1 VSLKLFLIPNHI
13 QETTDVLL
21 PVFAPGIEHLR
32 VFFVEEIKSARRLLK
47 KLNPSLVI
55 DQCVFYD
62 LNEHTPFKEVE
73 NNFKQSSDQ
82 DIGIISEAG
91 CPCVADP
98 GAAVVLLAHKYGREV
113 IPLVGPSSIMLAL
126 MASGFNGQ
134 NFAFNGYLP
143 KERME
148 RIKKIK
154 DLEKRSASEK
164 QTQIFMEAPY
174 RNQNLFGDILQNC
187 GSNTLLCVAVDLMGP
202 TQYIKTHTISQWKS
216 ESIDINKRPALF
228 LLGQS
233 WND

>member
-1 VSLKLFLIPNHI
+1 MSLKLFLIPNHI
-13 QETTDVLL
+13 QETADVLL

-62 LNEHTPFKEVE
+62 LNEHTPFKEIE
-73 NNFKQSSDQ
+73 NNFKQAGDK

-98 GAAVVLLAHKYGREV
+98 GAVVVLLAHKYGREV
-113 IPLVGPSSIMLAL
+113 VPLVGPSSIMLAL
-126 MASGFNGQ
+126 MASGLNGQ

-187 GSNTLLCVAVDLMGP
+187 GPNTLLCIAVDLMGP
-202 TQYIKTHTISQWKS
+202 AQYIKTHTISQWKS
-216 ESIDINKRPALF
+216 ESVDINKRPALF
-228 LLGQS
+228 LLQA
-233 WND
+233 